1 MRQQGAM
8 GQSASPYVGDTRVEY
23 FEPPSRL
30 QLLAKLHHL
39 IRFSDFLM
47 LVEGEPGS
55 GKTSLLRQLKLQT
68 AGGRLCHLVLRAQ
81 TDILDLLQQLGAAC
95 GLDIAEF
102 SDDSALLERL
112 HYEARLAE
120 DAGLQWLLLID
131 NADLLQD
138 EALQL
143 LVNLQCA
150 GIASIRTVL
159 ADQRVYTR
167 LVMLGLIEELE
178 GRVHQEQLQPFSD
191 EEAGDF
197 IRLRYPAL
205 EVLDGRKLQQ
215 LVRRSDRMPGTL
227 ERLASQSLRLE
238 SPPLPLRRD
247 RSAWMLSGASMVLLV
262 MVGIAGWIYWMPEP
276 ASALSERVS
285 VPLAVPVVAASVE
298 QPATPID
305 VAQTGPA
312 LYTPP
317 PLNLP
322 DHASRMATEPEIIA
336 SVLPALTAPE
346 PVNPPP
352 VNPVPVLVAQ
362 DFLPETPALQGAG
375 PVPAMPSSRA
385 SEPVSDLVEVVV
397 AARSDAARGRESGM
411 VEVNA
416 VAPELTVVANS
427 ADVPQAPAAS
437 DEAMV
442 GGEDL
447 LNWSDNGYTLQLL
460 GARQLATIK
469 DFIADQSSSEGFY
482 HFSTRYKGKP
492 WHVVIF
498 GRYASRKDASRAVQ
512 TLPVSLQK
520 LKPWARSIQSVKSDI
535 RKIAS

>member
-1 MRQQGAM
+1 
-8 GQSASPYVGDTRVEY
+8 
-23 FEPPSRL
+23 
-30 QLLAKLHHL
+30 
-39 IRFSDFLM
+39 
-47 LVEGEPGS
+47 
-55 GKTSLLRQLKLQT
+55 
-68 AGGRLCHLVLRAQ
+68 
-81 TDILDLLQQLGAAC
+81 
-95 GLDIAEF
+95 
-102 SDDSALLERL
+102 
-112 HYEARLAE
+112 
-120 DAGLQWLLLID
+120 
-131 NADLLQD
+131 
-138 EALQL
+138 
-143 LVNLQCA
+143 
-150 GIASIRTVL
+150 
-159 ADQRVYTR
+159 
-167 LVMLGLIEELE
+167 
-178 GRVHQEQLQPFSD
+178 
-191 EEAGDF
+191 
-197 IRLRYPAL
+197 
-205 EVLDGRKLQQ
+205 
-215 LVRRSDRMPGTL
+215 
-227 ERLASQSLRLE
+227 
-238 SPPLPLRRD
+238 
-247 RSAWMLSGASMVLLV
+247 
-262 MVGIAGWIYWMPEP
+262 
-276 ASALSERVS
+276 
-285 VPLAVPVVAASVE
+285 
-298 QPATPID
+298 
-305 VAQTGPA
+305 
-312 LYTPP
+312 
-317 PLNLP
+317 
-322 DHASRMATEPEIIA
+322 MATEPEIIA